1 MSNKVS
7 QSTLKQYNS
16 TYRLFCSDLN
26 LNDPYG
32 SFLKLCYKVSQ
43 RSKQIISNETIKTAL
58 SAIVYNLREKN
69 YSNDIIKEYLL
80 LISHMRKICMYKTQ
94 NPILNAEKI
103 PEWSY
108 LLEMKDYWRESN
120 EVNADI
126 YYVLAGVYTIV
137 PPRRIADYV
146 NMFIYNGDE
155 NPINPVNLKNIN
167 DTKNYFYYNTTFE
180 NTPAYFIFNNY
191 KTKKTYGSQI
201 FKVPDELKFM
211 ILEYI
216 DNRKLKHNTNLF
228 LLKTTEGQG
237 KIQFYRLLQNTFQ
250 CSVDAIRH
258 SYISHIFDN
267 GIPSTQELK
276 NNSIFMAHS
285 ISMHL
290 DYRKILQTKDDKEVI
305 INIDPELL
313 NYINPNSIYA
323 KKLLKFD
330 TEYNKLLNFFKTL
343 FFIIFF
349 KNGLKLQE
357 YEKLVNLKVKN
368 NENIDNLDKND
379 NLDINNI
386 KNKVEKDLNKK
397 IVIKKD
403 KNNVKNTNINNKI
416 INKKIEQNKN
426 NVNKKE
432 KITVKNQINNNE
444 VNTDNKIMNKILN
457 DNDTINEPINKPVNK
472 AINNNEVINEPII
485 KQVNKKEKIT
495 VKNQINNNDNYTDN
509 KPLNKKE
516 NQLIKNQAINNEN
529 DTDNKPDNKKEKIT
543 IKNQIDNNDNYI
555 DNNSV
560 FKPINVNNMFNEPI
574 KEPINKLVN
583 KKENQPVKNQINN
596 NTNSLTENNNEK
608 NNNIT
613 SNTNTEM
620 KSSNTNTVMKSIKNK
635 QKFNHSNLNTSK
647 PKIIPFKSQ
656 KLILN
661 SSPKIPTNNI
671 NLTPDLSPTLS
682 PNNSTVKPSIKSK
695 KVITSSSSIL
705 RYKTVNNNHNQSN
718 KLINDLSPSPPNNS
732 TSKPIK
738 KITSSNPTFS
748 HNKISNR
755 NKRFISKSSKNN

>member
-80 LISHMRKICMYKTQ
+80 LIVHMRKICMYKTQ

-126 YYVLAGVYTIV
+126 YYVLAGVYTVV

-167 DTKNYFYYNTTFE
+167 DTKNYFYYNKTFE

-216 DNRKLKHNTNLF
+216 ENRKLKHNTNLF
-228 LLKTTEGQG
+228 LLKSTEGQG

-290 DYRKILQTKDDKEVI
+290 DYRKILQTKDDKEVT

-368 NENIDNLDKND
+368 IENIDNLDNIND
-379 NLDINNI
+379 NKKNNI
-386 KNKVEKDLNKK
+386 KNNVEKDLNKK
-397 IVIKKD
+397 LVIKKD
-403 KNNVKNTNINNKI
+403 KINVKKTNINNKI
-416 INKKIEQNKN
+416 INKKLEQNKN
-426 NVNKKE
+426 TVNKKE
-432 KITVKNQINNNE
+432 KITVKNQIDNNE
-444 VNTDNKIMNKILN
+444 IYIDNK
-457 DNDTINEPINKPVNK
+457 P
-472 AINNNEVINEPII
+472 
-485 KQVNKKEKIT
+485 VNKKEKIT
-495 VKNQINNNDNYTDN
+495 VKNQIDNNEINTDNKPVNKKEKITVKNQIDNNDNYNDNKLDN
-509 KPLNKKE
+509 KPV
-516 NQLIKNQAINNEN
+516 
-529 DTDNKPDNKKEKIT
+529 NKKEKIT
-543 IKNQIDNNDNYI
+543 IKNQIDNNDNYT
-555 DNNSV
+555 DNNSIY
-560 FKPINVNNMFNEPI
+560 KPINVNNIFNEP
-574 KEPINKLVN
+574 KESINKPVN
-583 KKENQPVKNQINN
+583 KKENQPIKNQINN
-596 NTNSLTENNNEK
+596 NTNSLTENSNEK
-608 NNNIT
+608 NNNKT
-613 SNTNTEM
+613 SNTN
-620 KSSNTNTVMKSIKNK
+620 SVMKPIKNK
-635 QKFNHSNLNTSK
+635 QKFNHSNLNTTSK
-647 PKIIPFKSQ
+647 PKIIPFKSR

-661 SSPKIPTNNI
+661 SSPKIPLNNKK
-671 NLTPDLSPTLS
+671 LTPELSPTLS
-682 PNNSTVKPSIKSK
+682 LNNSTVKPSIKSK
-695 KVITSSSSIL
+695 KVITSSSTIL
-705 RYKTVNNNHNQSN
+705 HHKTVNNDHIQSN
-718 KLINDLSPSPPNNS
+718 KLINDLSSSSPNNS

-738 KITSSNPTFS
+738 KITSSNPTSSPIFS
-748 HNKISNR
+748 HNKIPNR
-755 NKRFISKSSKNN
+755 NKRFISKSSINT